1 MRIILGIVLFLF
13 ISFWLAFIISV
24 GVSAGIKNSQTE
36 IKIKQEKN
44 KISFQKKE
52 EKENESI

>member
-1 MRIILGIVLFLF
+1 MRIVLGIILFLF

-24 GVSAGIKNSQTE
+24 GVGTGIKRFYEVN
-36 IKIKQEKN
+36 
-44 KISFQKKE
+44 FQNKKE